1 MSIFFVPPQYEL
13 AISVNVA
20 DTGACR
26 SPAVWGAREF
36 SWSIPAVSGHVSSN
50 VAETYAPAIALG
62 KRRRKTEKS
71 QGDGGLVDINTNSV
85 LPQKRARGKTSG
97 ILKAKRSAARTRH
110 DPLAR
115 IPETKIN
122 SGPKEAGRGAERLA
136 TPNAH
141 GIHNQSLLGPSFQQG
156 WAVEPAHG
164 KPTWVEGSVD
174 EEPARCID
182 STVQQQQGELF
193 KIPRIFKPEYWL
205 LLQTSKADLARG
217 AVQAIKCRLCPDT
230 KLNDFEEFKR
240 HCNTTETHPLKMH
253 FCNLCGD
260 YFARSD
266 ALKRHRERPPPE
278 CRKVS
283 QDLGPARAAEKR
295 RVTEK
300 AHQDFIQRL
309 EHCSKTGKDIGKPFS
324 QIMKEKYPESS
335 KKAHRR

>member
-1 MSIFFVPPQYEL
+1 M
-13 AISVNVA
+13 A
-20 DTGACR
+20 
-26 SPAVWGAREF
+26 
-36 SWSIPAVSGHVSSN
+36 
-50 VAETYAPAIALG
+50 
-62 KRRRKTEKS
+62 
-71 QGDGGLVDINTNSV
+71 INTNNI
-85 LPQKRARGKTSG
+85 LPQKRTSGRTSG
-97 ILKAKRSAARTRH
+97 ILKAKRSTARTRH
-110 DPLAR
+110 NLVAR
-115 IPETKIN
+115 IPESTIN
-122 SGPKEAGRGAERLA
+122 SEPEEAGRGAERLA

-141 GIHNQSLLGPSFQQG
+141 GIHNQSSLGPSFQQG
-156 WAVEPAHG
+156 CAVEPAYG

-174 EEPARCID
+174 EEPAHCID
-182 STVQQQQGELF
+182 STVQQQQREATELF

-217 AVQAIKCRLCPDT
+217 AVQVIKCRLCPDT

-266 ALKRHRERPPPE
+266 ALKRHRGRPPPE

-283 QDLGPARAAEKR
+283 QDLGPAKAAEKR

-300 AHQDFIQRL
+300 AHRDFIQRL
-309 EHCSKTGKDIGKPFS
+309 EHCSETGKDIGKPFS
-324 QIMKEKYPESS
+324 QIMKEKYPGSS

>member
-1 MSIFFVPPQYEL
+1 MRCASEFWPTPVVSSY
-13 AISVNVA
+13 VA
-20 DTGACR
+20 
-26 SPAVWGAREF
+26 
-36 SWSIPAVSGHVSSN
+36 SN
-50 VAETYAPAIALG
+50 VAETYAPTTALG
-62 KRRRKTEKS
+62 KRRREAEGP
-71 QGDGGLVDINTNSV
+71 QGGGGQVAINTNNI
-85 LPQKRARGKTSG
+85 LPQKRARGMTSR
-97 ILKAKRSAARTRH
+97 ILKAKRSAARTRLNH
-110 DPLAR
+110 VAR

-122 SGPKEAGRGAERLA
+122 SEPKEAGRGAERLA
-136 TPNAH
+136 TPNEH
-141 GIHNQSLLGPSFQQG
+141 GIHNQSSLGPSFQQG

-217 AVQAIKCRLCPDT
+217 AVQANKCRLCPDT

-266 ALKRHRERPPPE
+266 ALKRHHKNPPPE

-283 QDLGPARAAEKR
+283 QDLGPAKVAEKR

-309 EHCSKTGKDIGKPFS
+309 EHCSRTGKDIGKPFS
-324 QIMKEKYPESS
+324 QIIKEIYPESS